1 MSKVKEMV
9 AEPKTENKFADCC
22 VCDEKPSYDVCYKSK
37 LLNKVFDSTEELK
50 EAEKKYHEEND
61 AKLKLAE
68 QKKARAEEIK
78 TLKQKA
84 LDARKAAQA
93 MIKEAD
99 DAYYKARAKF
109 IEDYG
114 YYHESYYSDGKNEVI
129 TISDV
134 IDSFFKP
141 WF

>member
-1 MSKVKEMV
+1 MSKTKEMV
-9 AEPKTENKFADCC
+9 AEPKTEN
-22 VCDEKPSYDVCYKSK
+22 VCGEYNPDYQVCYKST
-37 LLNKVFDSTEELK
+37 LLNKVFDSTEELR
-50 EAEKKYHEEND
+50 EAEAKYHEEND

-68 QKKARAEEIK
+68 TKKARE
-78 TLKQKA
+78 
-84 LDARKAAQA
+84 
-93 MIKEAD
+93 
-99 DAYYKARAKF
+99 KF

-114 YYHESYYSDGKNEVI
+114 YYHESYYSDGKNEIV

>member
-1 MSKVKEMV
+1 MGKTKEMV
-9 AEPKTENKFADCC
+9 AEPKTECLCKEED
-22 VCDEKPSYDVCYKSK
+22 KPDYQVCYKST

-50 EAEKKYHEEND
+50 EAEAKYHEEND

-68 QKKARAEEIK
+68 EKKVRAEEIK

-84 LDARKAAQA
+84 LDVRKSAQA
-93 MIKEAD
+93 MIKDAD
-99 DAYYKARAKF
+99 DAYYKARNKF

-114 YYHESYYSDGKNEVI
+114 YYHESYYSDGKNEVV
-129 TISDV
+129 TVSDV